1 MASLE
6 RILELMGL
14 KSQEEVGSGRNI
26 SPPLKGAKAQIPSF
40 CATRSPSGHEVLLE
54 GM

>member
-14 KSQEEVGSGRNI
+14 KSQEEVGSGSNFA
-26 SPPLKGAKAQIPSF
+26 PPLKGAKAHTASL
-40 CATRSPSGHEVLLE
+40 CATRSPSGHEVWLE